1 MLDESLSR
9 LHLEFDPRWSPSAHR
24 PRRRRVRTLPFA
36 WKASAAALLLLGV
49 GAASRPNVARLLLH
63 SSAPTASASHHLVKS
78 PWPGLAPSAIVPAY
92 ASAASAEANETTY
105 LGRLK
110 WQGTLTDAVVS
121 VKTTSGTMAVG
132 FRHSA
137 AVWDT
142 LNHQMQ
148 NIPPAKMLAPAT
160 GRWQA
165 GSNKALTSFTAAGP
179 YAYVTSGPL
188 WAVLDGPASHWA
200 TAPGVNVVRSQIA
213 ALPSDPTHSLLLTE
227 DAGGTQYLYVRSGLR
242 ASWTP
247 IALPG
252 VPVLQT
258 VAVANEYWVLAGGVI
273 RVWTPVGTWRTL
285 YAPPKHFVVSTFAVS
300 PDGSRIVVL
309 LAPSSGASGV
319 GPLLLSNDGGHHWTP
334 MATPWPNGSSP
345 TSLALEPNG
354 AVAAFL
360 PGPPGL
366 VEQYSPTTGAWSIL
380 PTPTANSAGTGA
392 LTANGNGNLL
402 YSGPAG
408 HLYRYIQQ
416 AGAWQ
421 ALPAIPGGSGGQP
434 PNLLMGIG
442 VNEVV
447 ASSPHGWFVFVPS
460 AAPTKAVG

>member
-9 LHLEFDPRWSPSAHR
+9 LHVEFDPRWTPATYR
-24 PRRRRVRTLPFA
+24 PRRRTIRTLPFA
-36 WKASAAALLLLGV
+36 WKAGAVALLLLGV

-63 SSAPTASASHHLVKS
+63 SAPSASAAHHAAPS

-92 ASAASAEANETTY
+92 ASPSSRPARETTY

-110 WQGTLTDAVVS
+110 WQGTLTDEVVAVN
-121 VKTTSGTMAVG
+121 TASGTMAVG
-132 FRHSA
+132 YRRSA
-137 AVWDT
+137 AVWAT
-142 LNHQMQ
+142 WNHQMQ
-148 NIPPAKMLAPAT
+148 NIAPAKVLPLAT

-165 GSNKALTSFTAAGP
+165 GSNKPLTSFAAAGP
-179 YAYVTSGPL
+179 YAYVTSGAL
-188 WAVLDGPASHWA
+188 WAVMDGPSSHWA
-200 TAPGVNVVRSQIA
+200 AAPGVNVVRSLIA
-213 ALPSDPTHSLLLTE
+213 ALPADPTHSLLLTE
-227 DAGGTQYLYVRSGLR
+227 AAGGAQSLYVRSGLR

-273 RVWTPVGTWRTL
+273 RVWTPAGTWRTL
-285 YAPPKHFVVSTFAVS
+285 YAPPKNFVVSTFAVS

-309 LAPSSGASGV
+309 LAPSSGVSGV
-319 GPLLLSNDGGHHWTP
+319 GPLLLSNDGGRQWTP

-345 TSLALEPNG
+345 TSLVLEPDG

-366 VEQYSPTTGAWSIL
+366 IEQYRPSTGAWSIL

-392 LTANGNGNLL
+392 LAANGNGNLL
-402 YSGPAG
+402 YSGPGG
-408 HLYRYIQQ
+408 HLYRYVQPS
-416 AGAWQ
+416 GAWQ
-421 ALPAIPGGSGGQP
+421 PLPPIPGGSGGQP
-434 PNLLMGIG
+434 PSLLMGIG
-442 VNEVV
+442 TNEVV
-447 ASSPHGWFVFVPS
+447 ASSPHGWFVFVPDSS
-460 AAPTKAVG
+460 APSGR